1 MLGSTYPHQVCSA
14 ARALEVVGE
23 RWTLLI
29 VRDAMHGMRR
39 FEEFQRSLGVA
50 RNVLSDRLG
59 KLVDA
64 GVLDRVEYQER
75 PVRLEYQLTDK
86 GRDLRPVI
94 LALTQW
100 GDRYVPHPDG
110 PPRLVRHVGCGAPVT
125 QRAVC
130 DVHGVIDAA
139 EVRTVPGPGL
149 TAREPAPGSTAG

>member
-1 MLGSTYPHQVCSA
+1 MLGSTYPQQVCSA

-64 GVLDRVEYQER
+64 GTVLTHVSI
-75 PVRLEYQLTDK
+75 LT
-86 GRDLRPVI
+86 
-94 LALTQW
+94 
-100 GDRYVPHPDG
+100 
-110 PPRLVRHVGCGAPVT
+110 
-125 QRAVC
+125 
-130 DVHGVIDAA
+130 
-139 EVRTVPGPGL
+139 
-149 TAREPAPGSTAG
+149 